1 MGRLRIVLKINYFIG
16 WKHSKLSDVKVW
28 RMRDAPP
35 TGSLD
40 NLDPNDAS
48 EVITL
53 VDNEGCRND
62 EYQVIIQIKLIEEAR

>member
-1 MGRLRIVLKINYFIG
+1 MRKG

-28 RMRDAPP
+28 RMRDTP
-35 TGSLD
+35 GGNID

-53 VDNEGCRND
+53 VDSQGCRND
-62 EYQVIIQIKLIEEAR
+62 EYKVRLVICTYLNSSFLAVKVVEAI